1 MLFSY
6 GLLWFAI
13 LELFGARRYWNNT
26 IRLAWLEYPFIVVI
40 YYSAGQIL
48 ELQYPVSIVQLGWLY
63 LEYTWQIQRYHSDLG
78 IPERLSLHGHQ
89 NDISSK
95 LW

>member
-13 LELFGARRYWNNT
+13 LELFGNVGYT
-26 IRLAWLEYPFIVVI
+26 IREYTIRRFEYPFVV
-40 YYSAGQIL
+40 L
-48 ELQYPVSIVQLGWLY
+48 HYPASC
-63 LEYTWQIQRYHSDLG
+63 LG